1 VASDALVT
9 RGLTRRFGARTAV
22 SSLDLCVQEGD
33 VYGFLGPNGAGK
45 TTAIRCI
52 VGLIARDAGEVEI
65 FGERDPV
72 GQRAHVGVMVET
84 PAFHRW
90 MTARQNLERA
100 CAYAGEGS
108 AADIDQALERVGLQ
122 GRADEKVQGYSLGMK
137 QRLGI
142 ARALVG
148 RPRLLLLDEPTNGLD
163 PRGMREIRELLLE
176 LAHRDRLTIFV
187 SSHLLGEV
195 EQLCSRVGILE
206 RGRMVAE
213 GTVDELLRRSGA
225 AVTEVDIECGDS
237 AGLGRVLAGIAGVQ
251 VVGDGEADRLR
262 VSLDRVTPA
271 ELNRQLV
278 QAGLAIS
285 ALVPV
290 IKRLEDLF
298 LTLTTEELT

>member
-1 VASDALVT
+1 
-9 RGLTRRFGARTAV
+9 V